1 MNAKEARENARDFYY
16 KTIDEDAELKKRLEE
31 INGIIVKQS
40 KNGETAVTFE
50 SERMPPLAIRD
61 YLSLSGFY
69 VYHTGERK
77 TVITWS
83 E

>member
-16 KTIDEDAELKKRLEE
+16 KIIDEDAELKKKLEE
-31 INGIIVKQS
+31 INAIIVKQS
-40 KNGETAVTFE
+40 KAGKTAVAFE
-50 SERMPPLAIRD
+50 FEMIPPVVIKD

>member
-16 KTIDEDAELKKRLEE
+16 KTIYEDAELKKRLEE
-31 INGIIVKQS
+31 INAIIVKQS
-40 KNGETAVTFE
+40 KNGETGITLEAGSVSDVIE
-50 SERMPPLAIRD
+50 D

>member
-1 MNAKEARENARDFYY
+1 MNAKEAKENARDFYY
-16 KTIDEDAELKKRLEE
+16 KIIDEDSELKKRLEE
-31 INGIIVKQS
+31 INAIIVKQS
-40 KNGETAVTFE
+40 KNGETGITIEAGSVPDVIE
-50 SERMPPLAIRD
+50 D

>member
-16 KTIDEDAELKKRLEE
+16 KIIDEDAGLKKRLEE
-31 INGIIVKQS
+31 INRIIVKQS

-50 SERMPPLAIRD
+50 SDRVPSAIED
-61 YLSLSGFY
+61 YLTLSGFY

>member
-1 MNAKEARENARDFYY
+1 MNAKEARENALDFYFRAIY
-16 KTIDEDAELKKRLEE
+16 EDHDLKKRLEE
-31 INGIIVKQS
+31 INGIINQQS

-50 SERMPPLAIRD
+50 SDRVPSAIED
-61 YLSLSGFY
+61 YLTLSGFY

>member
-16 KTIDEDAELKKRLEE
+16 KIIDEDAELKKRLEE
-31 INGIIVKQS
+31 ITGIINKQS
-40 KNGETAVTFE
+40 KNGETGITLEAGSV
-50 SERMPPLAIRD
+50 SEVIED
-61 YLSLSGFY
+61 YLTLSGFY